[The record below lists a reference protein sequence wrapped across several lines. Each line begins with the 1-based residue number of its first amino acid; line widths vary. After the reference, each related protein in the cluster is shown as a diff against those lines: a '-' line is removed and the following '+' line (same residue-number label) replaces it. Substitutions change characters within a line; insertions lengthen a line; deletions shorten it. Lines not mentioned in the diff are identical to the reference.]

1 MKNGSN
7 NEERHFQMAKQLRGV
22 GDVLGTDPHKKM
34 LKRSKKLAK
43 KMGYGK
49 TKKVKKEKEPF
60 DYGGKMFSPEAWT

>member
-1 MKNGSN
+1 MKNWSN
-7 NEERHFQMAKQLRGV
+7 SEERHIGKMAKQLRGV

-49 TKKVKKEKEPF
+49 TKKVKKEPF